1 MILKP
6 DIGVNQFCDKN
17 RIHNTHCFVWII
29 LLINL
34 NENFE
39 MCRSGQFFPVLNA
52 TLFITII
59 LSIVRYMSL
68 EDPWLMN
75 KHSLFFTQKS
85 KLHMNLLF
93 KVGCSLSH
101 KTCSFINVCFQYF
114 KFELAADLQLNM
126 DFLTLVSDEWATVL
140 KLPSGMCY

>member
-1 MILKP
+1 MYMIQYNDIYKVLLKP
-6 DIGVNQFCDKN
+6 AIGVNQFCDKN

-39 MCRSGQFFPVLNA
+39 MCRSGQCFPVLNA

-93 KVGCSLSH
+93 KVGCFLSH
-101 KTCSFINVCFQYF
+101 KTCSFINVCFF
-114 KFELAADLQLNM
+114 STLSLN
-126 DFLTLVSDEWATVL
+126 
-140 KLPSGMCY
+140 

>member
-75 KHSLFFTQKS
+75 KHSLFFTQITYE
-85 KLHMNLLF
+85 LAFQGWVFPFTQNLFLYKCVF
-93 KVGCSLSH
+93 
-101 KTCSFINVCFQYF
+101 FQYF
-114 KFELAADLQLNM
+114 KFELAADLQLNT

-140 KLPSGMCY
+140 

>member
-1 MILKP
+1 MYMIQYN
-6 DIGVNQFCDKN
+6 DIYLYIKWSLNLILVLTSFVIKTEYT
-17 RIHNTHCFVWII
+17 IHVHCFVWII

-75 KHSLFFTQKS
+75 KHSLFCTQKS

-93 KVGCSLSH
+93 KVGSFLSH
-101 KTCSFINVCFQYF
+101 KTCSFINVCFF
-114 KFELAADLQLNM
+114 STFILN
-126 DFLTLVSDEWATVL
+126 
-140 KLPSGMCY
+140 